1 MESVAGIRGMSRPTG
16 TTPGSLQGVLWEQP
30 YFSQIFDLF
39 CLSPLLS
46 CMAVKHKLLSQQLF
60 NQVNSSSGWRI
71 QELEPWQLAD
81 IPGIQRKED
90 ILGAF
95 VSGDSIATRF
105 LNQRHAV
112 LGIDVI
118 CYERNPQTAKG
129 EGPINVY
136 HYVATKTHDE
146 RFPYCLH
153 GKFTEETLMGHWP
166 PDLDLSV
173 YGLS

>member
-1 MESVAGIRGMSRPTG
+1 MAIKHRLLT
-16 TTPGSLQGVLWEQP
+16 QKQ
-30 YFSQIFDLF
+30 FD
-39 CLSPLLS
+39 SI
-46 CMAVKHKLLSQQLF
+46 AR
-60 NQVNSSSGWRI
+60 SSEWRI
-71 QELEPWQLAD
+71 EELAPWQLAD
-81 IPGIQRKED
+81 IPGIQRKKD

-95 VSGDSIATRF
+95 VSGDSTATKF
-105 LNQRHAV
+105 LNQRHTV

-118 CYERNPQTAKG
+118 CHEPNPQTAKG

-146 RFPYCLH
+146 RFPYCLY